1 MVILTLIALAVI
13 LLLIMLAS
21 IWGMNFAMARL
32 VGDRHQALQALIE
45 TGQAPPAWS
54 QPFQR
59 KIARLTAS
67 PGNAAQLA
75 KVQARAHRHY
85 LRELDRLVH
94 YVQTSALVDGEETRS
109 LLLEKL
115 AAIRVGW
122 QEKIQ
127 Q

>member
-1 MVILTLIALAVI
+1 M
-13 LLLIMLAS
+13 
-21 IWGMNFAMARL
+21 
-32 VGDRHQALQALIE
+32 VGDKHRALQALIE

-54 QPFQR
+54 RPFQR
-59 KIARLTAS
+59 KIARLTAG
-67 PGNAAQLA
+67 PGTAAQLA
-75 KVQARAHRHY
+75 ELQTRAHRHY

-94 YVQTSALVDGEETRS
+94 YVQTSALVDGEDARN

-115 AAIRVGW
+115 ADIRIGW